1 MAGKNRKKIIV
12 KSPLTYMIDPV
23 HEEKI
28 RNYVNEE
35 NIRTGIKKQRIVSD
49 LLSEIIDMKKNCPK
63 N

>member
-1 MAGKNRKKIIV
+1 
-12 KSPLTYMIDPV
+12 MIDPV

>member
-1 MAGKNRKKIIV
+1 MANKNKKKIAI

-49 LLSEIIDMKKNCPK
+49 LLSEIIDQKKNCPK